1 MRTSRNEK
9 REEEEEEEKTRWHTS
24 ETQVRNAVRSSGILS
39 SDGKFLTYFRF
50 RRTHSDI
57 RRYENSISVCKY
69 ALSKDY

>member
-1 MRTSRNEK
+1 MNYCFCSN
-9 REEEEEEEKTRWHTS
+9 TRWHTS

-39 SDGKFLTYFRF
+39 SDRKFFIYFRF
-50 RRTHSDI
+50 RRTHSDV

>member
-1 MRTSRNEK
+1 MLRTALI
-9 REEEEEEEKTRWHTS
+9 TRWHTS

-39 SDGKFLTYFRF
+39 SDRKFFIYFRF

-69 ALSKDY
+69 ALSKDYWLEI

>member
-1 MRTSRNEK
+1 MRTSRNK
-9 REEEEEEEKTRWHTS
+9 EEEEEKETRWHTS

-39 SDGKFLTYFRF
+39 SIRKLFIYFRF